1 MTAKTIAQRVADLRA
16 RREAL
21 GLTRLE
27 LWARPEDHEYLKAK
41 AEWLQKRR
49 ERRSKASGT

>member
-1 MTAKTIAQRVADLRA
+1 MTAKSPAQRVADLRA
-16 RREAL
+16 RRQAL

-49 ERRSKASGT
+49 ERRSKAST